1 MVKNRVIYLILLVL
15 SLVLY
20 VFTNVFSTL
29 LIFAVLLL
37 LPMVSLLFMLH
48 SSNSLSVEVN
58 VPETVCKGE
67 EMVAEIVFEN
77 KDILP
82 VARVRFTLSLT
93 NVLTSESVKSSFYCF
108 VPGKNTQ
115 KCSMSLGD
123 THLGKLFISTED
135 LRIYDILGLFVKKL
149 PGTREKTILVYPEYS
164 PMSIRTENTYES
176 FGDSPKYSEHKPGS
190 DINEI
195 FDIKDYTPGCEVRKI
210 DWKLSGKYDK
220 LIVRE
225 YGLPLNYSVYI
236 LTEFLSSHGADLVD
250 SCVQFTSD
258 LSLSLLEE
266 GILHNMAWFDKKR
279 EALVVYPISTREE
292 YEVALYNL
300 VSSIGYEDALNSL
313 NSFSES
319 FEIDEK
325 ATVIYV
331 TSETDEEK
339 TSELSLTRVFK
350 TVLIHGKQHYSGFVI

>member
-1 MVKNRVIYLILLVL
+1 MVKNRFIYLILLVL

-37 LPMVSLLFMLH
+37 LPIVSLLLMLH
-48 SSNSLSVEVN
+48 SSNSLSVSVS

-67 EMVAEIVFEN
+67 EPVAEIVFEN

-93 NVLTSESVKSSFYCF
+93 NVLTNESVKSSFYCF
-108 VPGKNTQ
+108 VPGRNKQN
-115 KCSMSLGD
+115 CSMSLGD
-123 THLGKLFISTED
+123 THLGTLFISTED

-149 PGTREKTILVYPEYS
+149 PGAREKKILVYPEYS
-164 PMSIRTENTYES
+164 PLSIRTENTYES
-176 FGDSPKYSEHKPGS
+176 YGDSPKYSEHKSGS
-190 DINEI
+190 DVNEI
-195 FDIKDYTPGCEVRKI
+195 FDIKDYAPGCEVKKI

-236 LTEFLSSHGADLVD
+236 LTELLSSHGAESVD

-266 GILHNMAWFDKKR
+266 GILHNMAWFDKRR
-279 EALVVYPISTREE
+279 EVLVVYPISTRGE
-292 YEVALYNL
+292 YEIALYNL
-300 VSSIGYEDALNSL
+300 VSSIGYEDSLNSL
-313 NSFSES
+313 NSFSEN

-325 ATVIYV
+325 ATAVYV
-331 TSETDEEK
+331 TPETDEEK
-339 TSELSLTRVFK
+339 TAELSLGRAFK
-350 TVLIHGKQHYSGFVI
+350 TALIRGKQHFSSFVI